1 MGKGMQEP
9 REAVGVRVRDVLIR
23 GQRERERDG
32 RERMEGERLP
42 VHEWMGFDS
51 MKATHT
57 QRH

>member
-1 MGKGMQEP
+1 M
-9 REAVGVRVRDVLIR
+9 GVRVQDVLIR
-23 GQRERERDG
+23 GQREDG
-32 RERMEGERLP
+32 RMEGERLP